1 MALREDQIQRYSRQI
16 LLKEVGGRGQSRLLD
31 TVVTVE
37 GQSQALDVAVAE
49 LGASGTPLVDPAATE
64 RTGFLAGTTLEAL
77 SPDAV
82 AAPTRVVAGWLGP
95 FSRGA
100 GAPVACFRVGVSAGA
115 IVGVPAHAPWPEQ
128 EPSAQPAEPVTA
140 GSLAALVVQ
149 RLVLGLDASP
159 VTVRWDGHRWQR
171 D

>member
-37 GQSQALDVAVAE
+37 GHSQALDVAVAE
-49 LGASGTPLVDPAATE
+49 LGASGTPLVDLARRE
-64 RTGFLAGTTLEAL
+64 RTGFLAGTCLEAL

-82 AAPTRVVAGWLGP
+82 ASPNRPAAGWLGP
-95 FSRGA
+95 FSSGVD
-100 GAPVACFRVGVSAGA
+100 APLACFRVGVSPGA
-115 IVGVPAHAPWPEQ
+115 IVGVPPHAAWPESLSSG
-128 EPSAQPAEPVTA
+128 EPAEPVTT
-140 GSLAALVVQ
+140 GSLAALIVQ
-149 RLVLGLDASP
+149 RFALGLEASP
-159 VTVRWDGHRWQR
+159 VTVRWLGDRWLR